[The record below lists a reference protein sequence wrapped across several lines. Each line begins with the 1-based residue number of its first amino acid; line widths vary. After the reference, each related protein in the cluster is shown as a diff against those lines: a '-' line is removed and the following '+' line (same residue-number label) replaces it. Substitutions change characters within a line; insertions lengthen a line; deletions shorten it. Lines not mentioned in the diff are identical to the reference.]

1 MSVQYMYPDDRS
13 QGDVSGVIY
22 SAFYPNGTETASAA
36 FSMANPTSLRV
47 TGRQMRLALTST
59 ADSLDWRVGLPRFTV
74 VPGGVR

>member
-1 MSVQYMYPDDRS
+1 
-13 QGDVSGVIY
+13 VSGQII
-22 SAFYPNGTETASAA
+22 SSFYPNGAETTSAS
-36 FSMANPTSLRV
+36 FSMSNPTSLRV